1 MLSIINEIFEICKIR
16 IELDFINKSKYF
28 DKYEKLKNSL
38 KKNFSEFIMNIVE
51 NQNHSIPEE
60 NIKTPIKS
68 IQNSKSNKSESLDSF
83 LLRKENSEILKY
95 LSGRIYFNK
104 FFEMSE
110 IKNRYDTK
118 KFSK

>member
-1 MLSIINEIFEICKIR
+1 MLSNINEIFEICKIR
-16 IELDFINKSKYF
+16 IELEFINKAKYF

-38 KKNFSEFIMNIVE
+38 KTNFSEFIMSVE
-51 NQNHSIPEE
+51 NSIAAETE
-60 NIKTPIKS
+60 TE
-68 IQNSKSNKSESLDSF
+68 NKSEIKNENSLELNNGESLDSF

-104 FFEMSE
+104 FFEISE